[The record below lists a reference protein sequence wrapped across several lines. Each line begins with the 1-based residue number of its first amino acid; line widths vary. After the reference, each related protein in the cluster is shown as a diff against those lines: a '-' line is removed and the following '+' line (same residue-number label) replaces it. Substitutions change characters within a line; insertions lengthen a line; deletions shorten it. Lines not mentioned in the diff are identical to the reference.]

1 MGKRRAFFPLW
12 AVRDLAQD
20 PPTRRVFC
28 YNTLVVEELT
38 MDLSELIDEVREI
51 NLYESDPQ
59 DWMGYLENDDYW
71 VPDPEL
77 AY

>member
-1 MGKRRAFFPLW
+1 
-12 AVRDLAQD
+12 
-20 PPTRRVFC
+20 
-28 YNTLVVEELT
+28 

-51 NLYESDPQ
+51 EIYNTDPQ

-71 VPDPEL
+71 VPDTEL